1 MILIKCLNVNDN
13 EIWNVVKDI
22 IDNNLVLV
30 SMVIVIVNNYK

>member
-30 SMVIVIVNNYK
+30 SMVIVI

>member
-1 MILIKCLNVNDN
+1 MILIECLNVNDN